1 MAFKK
6 GISGNP
12 IGRPKGSVSTT
23 TKLIR
28 EHISQAINGNKI
40 MEMLDKIDNPTEYI
54 NAVTKLLT
62 YSIGKIKAYE
72 EIEEIEHREIKI
84 TFVDTDGVERDKLT

>member
-1 MAFKK
+1 MPFKK
-6 GISGNP
+6 GTSGNP

-28 EHISQAINGNKI
+28 EHISQAIDGNKI
-40 MEMLDKIDNPTEYI
+40 MEMLDKIDSPTEYI
-54 NAVTKLLT
+54 NAISKLLP

-72 EIEEIEHREIKI
+72 EIEEIEPIDIKI
-84 TFVDTDGVERDKLT
+84 SFFTTPEEED